1 MAMMTVS
8 AVLSQVD
15 DLLPNG
21 YTKEEKCRWVTQAEG
36 FVRAEVYGLDAST
49 MGQLGEEDTLCAEY
63 IAAQLGEFRPQVW
76 ASIPAINAILLYL
89 AFRGILRDEMLV
101 RSLDRLR

>member
-36 FVRAEVYGLDAST
+36 FVRAEV
-49 MGQLGEEDTLCAEY
+49 
-63 IAAQLGEFRPQVW
+63 
-76 ASIPAINAILLYL
+76 
-89 AFRGILRDEMLV
+89 
-101 RSLDRLR
+101 